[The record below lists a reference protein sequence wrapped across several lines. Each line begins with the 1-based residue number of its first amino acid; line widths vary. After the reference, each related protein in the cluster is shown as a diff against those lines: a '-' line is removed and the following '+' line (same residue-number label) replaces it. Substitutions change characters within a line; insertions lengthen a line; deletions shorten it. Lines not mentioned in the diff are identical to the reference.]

1 MGLFIPFFLVSCYPP
16 PPESE
21 IGKTLMSKF
30 MKQWDRLDI
39 DHYNPDDFEAHVSE
53 LAAQVA

>member
-1 MGLFIPFFLVSCYPP
+1 
-16 PPESE
+16 
-21 IGKTLMSKF
+21 

-39 DHYNPDDFEAHVSE
+39 DHYNPDDFETHVSE